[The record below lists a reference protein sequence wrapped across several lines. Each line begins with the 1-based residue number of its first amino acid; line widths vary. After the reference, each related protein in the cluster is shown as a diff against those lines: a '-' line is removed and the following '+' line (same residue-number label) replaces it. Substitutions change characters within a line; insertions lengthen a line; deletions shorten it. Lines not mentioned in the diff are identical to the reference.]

1 MNPSLSLSSP
11 TNTFFSILSTT
22 LPFTF
27 LASVSNE
34 VLVVISLFGIAVF
47 RTVVTDVSNSV
58 IVPVLL
64 VSVGL
69 PRTVVIIILGAVTV
83 NVLVTLVAPAV
94 LVPVLL
100 PGVELVGTVVA
111 LVSPPVTITEEEE
124 SSVAYSHDLFKGY
137 LSVWFGLYF
146 IKQLSKM
153 KHLLKAFQTRFA
165 LTTSM
170 TCWII
175 LEEN

>member
-1 MNPSLSLSSP
+1 M
-11 TNTFFSILSTT
+11 
-22 LPFTF
+22 
-27 LASVSNE
+27 
-34 VLVVISLFGIAVF
+34 VVISLFGIAVF

-69 PRTVVIIILGAVTV
+69 PRTVVIIILSAVTV

-111 LVSPPVTITEEEE
+111 LVSPPVTVTEEE
-124 SSVAYSHDLFKGY
+124 SSVAYSHDLFKRY

-153 KHLLKAFQTRFA
+153 KHLLNAFQTRFA

-170 TCWII
+170 TCGII
-175 LEEN
+175 LDEN